1 MPKFSRRP
9 EERPVEILDA
19 ALKRFAANGFATTRM
34 EEVAADAGVT
44 AGTIYR
50 YFPSKDAL
58 VDALVER
65 HLDLSWARGRE
76 VAEAYGRR
84 TAREIL
90 ELLLHRWADSLEQ
103 RQASALLMVVVREAP
118 QFPDAVKKYAKQL
131 IGQGCLALE
140 RALRHGI
147 EQGEFPLIEIE
158 ATARALAA
166 TVVEGTIW
174 RATFNSHLPP
184 LPSRVDPIRLAIGAA
199 VRGLPR
205 PGDRPASTPP
215 LRSAPL
221 QSEGGVERPPS
232 GLRIT
237 TMHPRDTSR

>member
-9 EERPVEILDA
+9 EERPLEILDA
-19 ALKRFAANGFATTRM
+19 ALNRFASNGFANTRM

-65 HLDLSWARGRE
+65 HIDLGWSRGRE
-76 VAEAYGRR
+76 VAEAYGSR

-90 ELLLHRWADSLEQ
+90 ELLLNRWADALEQ
-103 RQASALLMVVVREAP
+103 PQAASLLMVVVREAP
-118 QFPDAVKKYAKQL
+118 QFPAAVKKYAQQL
-131 IGQGCLALE
+131 LGQGCLSLE

-147 EQGEFPLIEIE
+147 ERGEFPMLEIE
-158 ATARALAA
+158 ATAQALAA
-166 TVVEGTIW
+166 VVVEGTIW
-174 RATFNSHLPP
+174 RVTFSGHLP
-184 LPSRVDPIRLAIGAA
+184 SFSVRVDPIRLAIASA

-205 PGDRPASTPP
+205 PGDSPAGPSPV
-215 LRSAPL
+215 RSAPL
-221 QSEGGVERPPS
+221 ATAGEVERPAP
-232 GLRIT
+232 GLRIVN
-237 TMHPRDTSR
+237 MRPPGGTS